1 MEELPQADGQ
11 PEADLTQPVEAAPPS
26 VVEPP
31 SVPGWAKLLI
41 ALGVLLLSGQVILG
55 LLVQHRSTIIDEAV
69 AADSALLDDVDA
81 RIDRLGDL
89 IGQVEDQLD
98 EIEPTASGG
107 SSQAPSISSPTSTG
121 LPLIPRSGPDPA
133 VGMTL
138 GSFAAS
144 DWRTGDDYTVEE
156 SEKAKIILV
165 WAHWCPYCQQELPIM
180 AGLVASGALE
190 AFPDVEFVSVTTF
203 VDDTRDNP
211 LEPYLIDQQFEF
223 PVLMDAD
230 DSLATRLGVQAVPAW
245 VVINGSGVVLGRFTG
260 AIPEEQVLGVFGE
273 VQRLQTDG

>member
-11 PEADLTQPVEAAPPS
+11 PDADLTQPVEAAPPS

-41 ALGVLLLSGQVILG
+41 ALGVLLLAGQVILG